1 MSTNSSMSHNVRSEL
16 DSPSNTAQVSG
27 GERELRTAYLKPF
40 NRACVESLAI
50 MTAYSSY
57 DGIPAIANKRTFL
70 RSRFHDTILT
80 FVSPDLLTDI
90 VSLGSLQTCVSL
102 PTNDSF
108 VAASH

>member
-57 DGIPAIANKRTFL
+57 DGIPAIANKRTSLFSHL
-70 RSRFHDTILT
+70 NHDTVLT
-80 FVSPDLLTDI
+80 FVFADLLTDI
-90 VSLGSLQTCVSL
+90 VSLGSLLACVSQ
-102 PTNDSF
+102 PTNYPLS
-108 VAASH
+108 